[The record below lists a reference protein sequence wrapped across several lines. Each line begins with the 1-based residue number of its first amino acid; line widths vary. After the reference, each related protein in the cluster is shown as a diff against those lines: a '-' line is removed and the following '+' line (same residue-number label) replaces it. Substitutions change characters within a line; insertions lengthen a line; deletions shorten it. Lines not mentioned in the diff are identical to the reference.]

1 MQAMRE
7 RILEKLEIQALEDE
21 SLGQDW
27 YDQQVSKVEIWLDPS
42 APEWRQSWTTQ
53 NAQRFFDGHPHPF
66 FVEREDA
73 RLQALKRELNDALFV
88 KLNSRCKG
96 PVYEAFCQVSKPLND
111 PHYAEDLFYREEHF
125 PAKAEDLIEKLLQ
138 DVKASY
144 EESLRFLDDDR
155 EAYENALS
163 SSGRRDIFRELASS
177 FSENIEIRGSMSM
190 ESGLGR
196 GNGYSYSEQSVRH
209 EVPREI
215 RESQDF
221 DALYTWAKEYYKQAI
236 SFLEGI

>member
-1 MQAMRE
+1 MRE

-27 YDQQVSKVEIWLDPS
+27 YDQQVSKVEIWLDLS
-42 APEWRQSWTTQ
+42 APEWRQSMATQ

-88 KLNSRCKG
+88 KLNNRCKG
-96 PVYEAFCQVSKPLND
+96 PVYEAFKKVSVPLND
-111 PHYAEDLFYREEHF
+111 PHYSEGLFYHEEHF
-125 PAKAEDLIEKLLQ
+125 PAKAEDLLAGLIQE
-138 DVKASY
+138 VKASY
-144 EESLRFLDDDR
+144 EELLRFLEEDR
-155 EAYENALS
+155 AAYEEAS
-163 SSGRRDIFRELASS
+163 SSSTRKDIFREVSGS
-177 FSENIEIRGSMSM
+177 FSKNIVIRGSMSM

-196 GNGYSYSEQSVRH
+196 GNGYSYTEQSVRH

-215 RESQDF
+215 WESQDF
-221 DALYTWAKEYYKQAI
+221 DALYTWAKEYYEEAI